1 MGQTPAIHP
10 KPQHGYEIP
19 KFLGDHIFFERYQ
32 FTWFSR
38 RMPKNKHVFINQFH
52 RQEGQHAWQN
62 TYAHGIKKKCL
73 MMRPFAMAALPRC
86 VIWPS
91 PLSRNSNLGSLTI
104 SSHLCQETRENKM
117 KITREEVVTPIPHN
131 KQLLT
136 PTWSRA
142 KAVVCEVESERRH
155 HTQYTYLVD
164 RCIAVAQRPALSL
177 AACARVMASRI

>member
-1 MGQTPAIHP
+1 
-10 KPQHGYEIP
+10 
-19 KFLGDHIFFERYQ
+19 
-32 FTWFSR
+32 
-38 RMPKNKHVFINQFH
+38 
-52 RQEGQHAWQN
+52 
-62 TYAHGIKKKCL
+62 
-73 MMRPFAMAALPRC
+73 
-86 VIWPS
+86 
-91 PLSRNSNLGSLTI
+91 
-104 SSHLCQETRENKM
+104 M